1 MQSVLFIAI
10 IKIKKNCE
18 AFEIVLDCF
27 SGPVG
32 LLQTS
37 LSQVLNKS
45 LARHFYVWTFDNF
58 CTTHADRHLK
68 QINTIYTPS
77 N

>member
-10 IKIKKNCE
+10 IKIKKEHSE

-32 LLQTS
+32 LLQTR
-37 LSQVLNKS
+37 NK
-45 LARHFYVWTFDNF
+45 FVTG
-58 CTTHADRHLK
+58 T
-68 QINTIYTPS
+68 
-77 N
+77 